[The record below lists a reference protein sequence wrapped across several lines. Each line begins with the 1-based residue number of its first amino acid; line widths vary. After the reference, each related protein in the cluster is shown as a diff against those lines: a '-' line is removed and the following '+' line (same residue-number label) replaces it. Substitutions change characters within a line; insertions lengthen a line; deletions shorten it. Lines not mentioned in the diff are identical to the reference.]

1 LDKLGDPSSVVAMPA
16 PPPGFFAPG
25 TYPTSIDDAGDVVSS
40 TNSQGAVTFSYRGP
54 CGVGAIAFL
63 VDSAVKAPLLFDRTV
78 GTVAGW
84 DIPQ

>member
-1 LDKLGDPSSVVAMPA
+1 
-16 PPPGFFAPG
+16 
-25 TYPTSIDDAGDVVSS
+25 VSS